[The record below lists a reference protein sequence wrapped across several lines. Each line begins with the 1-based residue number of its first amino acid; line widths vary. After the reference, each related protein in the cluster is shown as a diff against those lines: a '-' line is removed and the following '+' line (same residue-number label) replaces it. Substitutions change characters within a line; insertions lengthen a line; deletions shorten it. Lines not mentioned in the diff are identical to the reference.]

1 VEIITDI
8 SRPLNL
14 KNPVITIGTFDGVH
28 LGHRVIL
35 NKVIDAAKENG
46 SDSVLVTFNP
56 HPRIILRQQVA
67 LLNTRNEK
75 REILRQLGLSH
86 LVEIPF
92 TTEFADLDADSFIKL
107 LVDLIK
113 PSMVVIGYDHGF
125 GRNRSGNIEQLE
137 QAGKKLGFSVLN
149 VDAIQADEYKV
160 SSSIIRSLLM
170 EGHVKKAG
178 ELLGQPYQISG
189 QVVRGNQIGKR
200 IGFPTANLQLEDP
213 YKLIPGIGVYA
224 SYVTFNN
231 QVYEGM
237 TNIGL
242 RPTINAHQLTIETNI
257 FEFDRD
263 IYYERLTINMI
274 DRIRNERKFGSL
286 DILKNQLAHDRDK
299 TKLILQKLD

>member
-1 VEIITDI
+1 MEIITDI
-8 SRPLNL
+8 TRPLNL

-35 NKVIDAAKENG
+35 EKVISEAKETG

-75 REILRQLGLSH
+75 REILRQLGISH

-92 TTEFADLDADSFIKL
+92 TTEFADLDADTFIKL
-107 LVDLIK
+107 LADIIK
-113 PSMVVIGYDHGF
+113 PRTIVIGYDHGF
-125 GRNRSGNIEQLE
+125 GRNRAGSIEQLE
-137 QAGKKLGFSVLN
+137 EAGVNYGFKVIN
-149 VDAIQADEYKV
+149 VDAIQAGEHKV
-160 SSSIIRSLLM
+160 SSSIIRTLLM
-170 EGHVKKAG
+170 EGDVKKG
-178 ELLGQPYQISG
+178 GDLLGQPYLISG

-200 IGFPTANLQLEDP
+200 IGFPTANLLLEDP

-224 SYVTFNN
+224 SYVTFENKIY
-231 QVYEGM
+231 QGM

-257 FEFDRD
+257 FDFDRD

-286 DILKNQLAHDRDK
+286 EILKNQLSRDRRK
-299 TKLILQKLD
+299 TLEILQNLG

>member
-1 VEIITDI
+1 MEIITDI
-8 SRPLNL
+8 TRPLNL

-35 NKVIDAAKENG
+35 DKVINEAKETG

-75 REILRQLGLSH
+75 REILKQLGISH

-92 TTEFADLDADSFIKL
+92 TTEFADLDADTFIKL
-107 LVDLIK
+107 LADIIK
-113 PSMVVIGYDHGF
+113 PRTIVIGYDHGF
-125 GRNRSGNIEQLE
+125 GRNRAGSIEQLE
-137 QAGKKLGFSVLN
+137 EAGINYGFKVIN
-149 VDAIQADEYKV
+149 VDAIQSGEHKV
-160 SSSIIRSLLM
+160 SSSIIRTLLM
-170 EGHVKKAG
+170 EGDVKKAG
-178 ELLGQPYQISG
+178 DLLGQPYQISG

-200 IGFPTANLQLEDP
+200 IGFPTANLLLEDS

-224 SYVTFNN
+224 SYVT
-231 QVYEGM
+231 YEGNIYQGM

-257 FEFDRD
+257 FDFDRD

-286 DILKNQLAHDRDK
+286 EILKNQLSRDRRK
-299 TKLILQKLD
+299 TLDILQKQG